1 MPRFQAGAARLVLP
15 GACRLALTLSLITTI
30 GLALPLSG
38 CKIIK
43 TPTAE
48 EAAEAASGGFNPER
62 QAADLWTPKVVPYL
76 TARAGTIQDVSAL
89 IASDPDAAAA
99 RYGHKEKEGNAPWTF
114 AAKVTGRVT
123 KAETTSRAAYLD
135 TDVDGDGKADV
146 RVQIGP
152 VVNGTAIR
160 DSLDFVSFNQF
171 KNQIQWAE
179 FGKAFNAHL
188 NGAVLQ
194 ALPREGLEGK
204 TVDAVGAY
212 PLPTKGQLPLL
223 TPVTLTIGG

>member
-1 MPRFQAGAARLVLP
+1 MPRFTAAAALCLASATLMVL
-15 GACRLALTLSLITTI
+15 A
-30 GLALPLSG
+30 G

-62 QAADLWTPKVVPYL
+62 QATELWTPKVVPYL
-76 TARAGTIQDVSAL
+76 TSKAGPYAEVAAL
-89 IASDPDAAAA
+89 IASDPEAAAA
-99 RYGHKEKEGNAPWTF
+99 KYGHKEKEGNAPWTY
-114 AAKVTGRVT
+114 AAKISGTVI
-123 KAETTSRAAYLD
+123 KAETTSRAGYLD
-135 TDVDGDGKADV
+135 TDIDGDGKADV

-152 VVNGTAIR
+152 VIKGTAIR

-188 NGAVLQ
+188 NGQVLQ
-194 ALPREGLEGK
+194 ALPRAGLEGK
-204 TVDAVGAY
+204 TIEAVGAY
-212 PLPTKGQLPLL
+212 PLPAKGQLPLL
-223 TPVTLTIGG
+223 TPVNLAIGG

>member
-1 MPRFQAGAARLVLP
+1 MPRFTAAAALCLVS
-15 GACRLALTLSLITTI
+15 ATIMVLA
-30 GLALPLSG
+30 G

-62 QAADLWTPKVVPYL
+62 QATDLWTPKVVPYL
-76 TARAGTIQDVSAL
+76 TSKAGAYAEVAAL

-99 RYGHKEKEGNAPWTF
+99 KYGHKEKEGNAPWTY
-114 AAKVTGRVT
+114 AAKVSGIVI
-123 KAETTSRAAYLD
+123 KAETTSRAGYLD
-135 TDVDGDGKADV
+135 TDIDGDGKADV

-152 VVNGTAIR
+152 VIKGTAIR

-188 NGAVLQ
+188 NAQLLQ
-194 ALPREGLEGK
+194 ALPREGLDGRRIE
-204 TVDAVGAY
+204 AVGAF
-212 PLPTKGQLPLL
+212 PVPAKGQLPLL
-223 TPVTLTIGG
+223 TPVALTLEP